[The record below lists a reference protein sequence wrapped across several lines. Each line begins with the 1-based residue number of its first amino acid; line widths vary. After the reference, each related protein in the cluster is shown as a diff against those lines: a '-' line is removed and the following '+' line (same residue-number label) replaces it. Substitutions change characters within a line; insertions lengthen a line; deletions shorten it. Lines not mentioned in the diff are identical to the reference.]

1 MQQIVNILD
10 TLQHLLYL
18 PNALQVTMNTPK
30 SNPETGFAVSL
41 EGVT

>member
-18 PNALQVTMNTPK
+18 PSTLQVTMNTPK
-30 SNPETGFAVSL
+30 LETGVEVASQR
-41 EGVT
+41 VT